1 MRYILLLCVVLI
13 CGSCSGPSSFSGH
26 AYRIASDPTLSAQ
39 EKMVR
44 LKMIEI
50 SIAALQTDIQ
60 ISNNAWE
67 ANRASVQGLSDYI
80 NRPPYPYV
88 TDYHAH

>member
-1 MRYILLLCVVLI
+1 MRYILLLCVVLV
-13 CGSCSGPSSFSGH
+13 CSNCSGPPSFSDQ
-26 AYRIASDPTLSAQ
+26 AYRITSDPTLSPQ

-67 ANRASVQGLSDYI
+67 ANRASVQGLADFI

-88 TDYHAH
+88 TDGY